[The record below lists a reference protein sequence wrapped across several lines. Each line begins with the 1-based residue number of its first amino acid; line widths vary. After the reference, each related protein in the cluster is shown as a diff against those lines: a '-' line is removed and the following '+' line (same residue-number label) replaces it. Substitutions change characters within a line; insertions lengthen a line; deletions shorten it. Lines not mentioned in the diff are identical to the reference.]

1 MCCRQIEEAFP
12 ANSRSGSQTWDGIDR
27 HAKSKLHS
35 EASNFNT
42 SFSHHHDKTKD
53 SWQSLKKF
61 PFYEHSEMLCT
72 YSAVCERNHLSKC
85 YYLRVTGNA
94 TYYFLLFFARNEEML
109 LLFLSKEKEN
119 TPYPLAR
126 CCYLHGAMDC

>member
-1 MCCRQIEEAFP
+1 MTSRPRGQGSSIFSFISLESEPAQNVTLCVCCRQIEEAFP
-12 ANSRSGSQTWDGIDR
+12 ANSRSGSQAWDGIDR

-94 TYYFLLFFARNEEML
+94 TYYFLFF
-109 LLFLSKEKEN
+109 SCKE
-119 TPYPLAR
+119 
-126 CCYLHGAMDC
+126 